1 MNSDEDTLRSEYPAE
16 LIRSGERGKYAER
29 YKEGTNVVLIEPEL
43 HKHFP
48 DSDAV
53 NSALRKYLE
62 QNSAAT

>member
-48 DSDAV
+48 DSDAA